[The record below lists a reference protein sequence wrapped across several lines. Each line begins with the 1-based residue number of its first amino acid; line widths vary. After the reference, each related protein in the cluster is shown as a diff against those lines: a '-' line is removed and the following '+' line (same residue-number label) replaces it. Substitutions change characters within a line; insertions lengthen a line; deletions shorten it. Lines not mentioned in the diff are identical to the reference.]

1 MLGLTVFPI
10 FVNNFHFALT
20 LQTVPLL
27 ALSAEPSSGEFFGR
41 KDGRGR
47 GQTCWKTGAESSTSS
62 VKRNKKESVCVK
74 NRVFSHGME
83 RDTARKRH

>member
-47 GQTCWKTGAESSTSS
+47 GQTCVGKLTQSQA
-62 VKRNKKESVCVK
+62 
-74 NRVFSHGME
+74 RVQSRE
-83 RDTARKRH
+83 TRKRAFV